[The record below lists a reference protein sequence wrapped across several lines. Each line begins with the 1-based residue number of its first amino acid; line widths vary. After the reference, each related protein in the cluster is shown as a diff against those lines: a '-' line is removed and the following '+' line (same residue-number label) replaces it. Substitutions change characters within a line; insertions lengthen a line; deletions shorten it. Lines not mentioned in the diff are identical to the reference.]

1 MNTIS
6 TDALTD
12 ALYRSEDAQQ
22 ILKIAIDRQAEAGE
36 LTRAQLF
43 EIALELNIAPAD
55 LVAAEQEW
63 LLKQGE
69 RTERQTFDRM
79 RRDRFRSHVIKSV
92 IMGGFFVV
100 MSALTGWGWLI
111 YPVWFLAA
119 RLALAAW
126 KTYFLSEEDYLA
138 AFQQWRQRQHLKRS
152 VTGLVN
158 RWLGVQ

>member
-6 TDALTD
+6 TD

-43 EIALELNIAPAD
+43 EIASELNISPTD

-63 LLKQGE
+63 ILQQGE
-69 RTERQTFDRM
+69 RTERQAFDRM
-79 RRDRFRSHVIKSV
+79 RQDRFRSHLIKST
-92 IMGGFFVV
+92 IIGGFFVIT
-100 MSALTGWGWLI
+100 SALTGWGWLLF
-111 YPVWFLAA
+111 PVWFLAA

-126 KTYFLSEEDYLA
+126 KTYFLSQEDYNV
-138 AFQQWRQRQHLKRS
+138 AFQNWRQRQHLKRS
-152 VTGLVN
+152 VTSLVN